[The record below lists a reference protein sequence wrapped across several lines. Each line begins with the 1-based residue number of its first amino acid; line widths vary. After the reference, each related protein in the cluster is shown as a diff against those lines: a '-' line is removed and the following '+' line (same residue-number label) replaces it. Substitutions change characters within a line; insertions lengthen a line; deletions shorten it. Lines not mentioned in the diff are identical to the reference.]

1 MLKHEIRLMVPGSYF
16 YFAMA
21 ANKTA
26 NDKVLK
32 MAAWQMLI
40 VCRLES
46 IRQNG
51 NNVCKEPYG
60 THCCC
65 FFLDRYG

>member
-1 MLKHEIRLMVPGSYF
+1 MVPGSYF

-32 MAAWQMLI
+32 MAAWQIRI
-40 VCRLES
+40 VCRPKS
-46 IRQNG
+46 IHQTG
-51 NNVCKEPYG
+51 NNLRKELYES
-60 THCCC
+60 HYWC
-65 FFLDRYG
+65 FFVGDMDDD